1 MPASNKII
9 TLLLAAGESARM
21 GRPKQLLTYKN
32 KTLLQHAAETALG
45 ITPVTIVLGA
55 NHEAHLQ
62 AINQLPVDYVINKN
76 WQSGMGRSLKAGLTH
91 CINNNPQ
98 LEAVIVMVCDQ
109 PLITRQHLEDLIAQH
124 NTTTSNII
132 ATEYALTLGVPA
144 LFKRDIF
151 AQLLT
156 IDDSHGA
163 KKIIT
168 RNHNHVTS
176 ICFQNGAIDLDTE
189 QDYQNFINKKYT

>member
-32 KTLLQHAAETALG
+32 KTLLQHAVETALS

-62 AINQLPVDYVINKN
+62 AIKQFPAQHIINQN
-76 WQSGMGRSLKAGLTH
+76 WQSGMGSSLKAGLTH
-91 CINNNPQ
+91 CIENNAE

-109 PLITRQHLEDLIAQH
+109 PLITRRHLEDLITQH
-124 NTTTSNII
+124 HATTRTII
-132 ATEYALTLGVPA
+132 ATEYAQTRGVPA

-151 AQLLT
+151 SQLLA
-156 IDDSHGA
+156 IDNSQGA
-163 KKIIT
+163 KKIIAQ
-168 RNHNHVTS
+168 NHNNAIS
-176 ICFQNGAIDLDTE
+176 ICFQDGAIDLDTE
-189 QDYQNFINKKYT
+189 QDYQSFLNIYNK